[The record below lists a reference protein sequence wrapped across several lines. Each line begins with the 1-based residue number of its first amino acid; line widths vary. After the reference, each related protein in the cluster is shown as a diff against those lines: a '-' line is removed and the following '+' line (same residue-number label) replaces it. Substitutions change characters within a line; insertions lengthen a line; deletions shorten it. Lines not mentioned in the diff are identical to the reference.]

1 MIQNR
6 SFQIFTKPV
15 GDSCNLNCSYCY
27 YHTDDLKK
35 IGGKR
40 IISDDSFLEE
50 YIRQHIE
57 ATTDDIVFFS
67 WHGGEPTLAG
77 IDFYSKAL
85 DFQKKHLP
93 TGKKLLNGI
102 QTNGTM
108 LNEDWCRFLKS
119 AGFIVGVSIDGP
131 EHLHNR
137 FRQTKNESST
147 FESVI
152 SGFRLLQKHQIPIE
166 VLCVISAGNE
176 NYPLEVYG
184 FLKALGARFITFLP
198 LVERIG
204 NSNSVSK
211 RSVNA
216 EAFGHFMMTVFDE
229 WVQKDI
235 GSVQVQL
242 FEEALRSAFDNE
254 HTLCIF
260 KQNCGGVPVIESNG
274 DFYSCDHFVN
284 EENYMGNI
292 REQPVADLLDSEKQL
307 AFGRAKSATLPEYCK
322 KCEVLTQ
329 CNGECPKNR
338 FVVSPDGEEGL
349 NYLCAGY
356 RKFFNHCRPFIEEIR
371 KAAILGV

>member
-27 YHTDDLKK
+27 YHTDALIK
-35 IGGKR
+35 IEGKR
-40 IISDDSFLEE
+40 IINDDSFLEE
-50 YIRQHIE
+50 YIRHHIE
-57 ATTDDIVFFS
+57 ATTDDTVFFS
-67 WHGGEPTLAG
+67 WHGGEPILAG
-77 IDFYSKAL
+77 IEFYSKAL

-93 TGKKLLNGI
+93 AGKKLMNGI

-119 AGFIVGVSIDGP
+119 AGFIVGISIDGP
-131 EHLHNR
+131 EHLHNC
-137 FRQTKNESST
+137 FRQTKNGSST

-152 SGFRLLQKHQIPIE
+152 SGFRLLQKHQISTE
-166 VLCVISAGNE
+166 VLCVVSAGNE
-176 NYPLEVYG
+176 KYPLEVYR
-184 FLKALGARFITFLP
+184 FFKALGARFITFLP

-211 RSVNA
+211 RSVGS

-260 KQNCGGVPVIESNG
+260 KPNCGGVPVIESNG

-284 EENYMGNI
+284 EENYVGNI
-292 REQPVADLLDSEKQL
+292 REQSVADLLDSEKQL
-307 AFGRAKSATLPEYCK
+307 AFGREKSESLPEYCK

>member
-1 MIQNR
+1 MNQNR

-27 YHTDDLKK
+27 YHTDALIK

-40 IISDDSFLEE
+40 IINDDSFLES

-57 ATTDDIVFFS
+57 ATTDDTVFFS

-77 IDFYSKAL
+77 IEFYSKAL

-131 EHLHNR
+131 EYLHNH
-137 FRQTKNESST
+137 FRQTKKGSST

-152 SGFRLLQKHQIPIE
+152 NGFRLLQKYQIPTEI
-166 VLCVISAGNE
+166 LCVVSAGNE
-176 NYPLEVYG
+176 NHPLEVYR
-184 FLKALGARFITFLP
+184 FFKALGARFITLLP

-211 RSVNA
+211 RSICA
-216 EAFGHFMMTVFDE
+216 ETFGRFLITVFDE
-229 WVQKDI
+229 WVQHDI
-235 GSVQVQL
+235 GNIQVQL
-242 FEEALRSAFDNE
+242 FEEALRGVFDNE

-284 EENYMGNI
+284 KENYVGNI
-292 REQPVADLLDSEKQL
+292 REQLVADLLDSEKQL
-307 AFGRAKSATLPEYCK
+307 AFGQAKSETLPEYCK
-322 KCEVLTQ
+322 KCEVLNQ

-338 FVVSPDGEEGL
+338 IIVSPGGEAGL

-356 RKFFNHCRPFIEEIR
+356 RMFFNHCRPFIEAIR